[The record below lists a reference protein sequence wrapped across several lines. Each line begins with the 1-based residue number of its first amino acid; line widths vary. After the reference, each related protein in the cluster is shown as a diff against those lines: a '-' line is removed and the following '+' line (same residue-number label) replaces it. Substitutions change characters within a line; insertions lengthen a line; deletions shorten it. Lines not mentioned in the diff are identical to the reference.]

1 MPAPIIAAYDPRLED
16 HAPVELALAAAEL
29 TGADVIVAAVAT
41 TPYVGGWADL
51 YAVDVA
57 AEQAIEPA
65 LSYMRDAFAVKTRII
80 SDASV
85 PRALHAFARDEGASM
100 IVVGS
105 TDRGHAGRVLP
116 GSTAERLLHGSP
128 SAVALAPR
136 GYTRA
141 PVETVAVGFVDS
153 PEGHAALAVA
163 HILAGRVGAKLRVIV
178 ALHPSSALD
187 APTAD
192 TTPPPRGLA
201 LEGRHRAS
209 VEAALSAA
217 LNALPSGVEVEP
229 EIHVDDPAE
238 VLLRVSAHVGL
249 LVCGSRGYG
258 PLRSVLLGGVSRRV
272 VDAAQCPVLVLPR
285 EAGRPLQALFSE
297 AQAATRVAV

>member
-1 MPAPIIAAYDPRLED
+1 MPAPIIAAYNPFLKD

-29 TGADVIVAAVAT
+29 TGADVIVASVPR
-41 TPYVGGWADL
+41 TPYGGGWADL
-51 YAVDVA
+51 HAFDD
-57 AEQAIEPA
+57 ETIEPE
-65 LSYMRDAFAVKTRII
+65 LTRLRDQLGVQTRII
-80 SDASV
+80 TDASV
-85 PRALHAFARDEGASM
+85 PRALHTLARDEAASL

-105 TDRGHAGRVLP
+105 TARGHAGRVLP

-128 SAVALAPR
+128 CAVALAPR
-136 GYTRA
+136 GYVRT

-153 PEGHAALAVA
+153 AEGHAALAVA
-163 HILAGRVGAKLRVIV
+163 HMLAGRANAKLRVIA

-187 APTAD
+187 AATAD
-192 TTPPPRGLA
+192 STPPPRGLA

-209 VEAALSAA
+209 VEATLNAA
-217 LNALPSGVEVEP
+217 LNALPAGVEVEP
-229 EIHVDDPAE
+229 EIHVDDPAD

-258 PLRSVLLGGVSRRV
+258 PLRSVLLGGVSRRL

-285 EAGRPLQALFSE
+285 EAGRPLQDLINE
-297 AQAATRVAV
+297 APDATRVAV